1 MCDALNVLFI
11 RGESVWVV
19 EESVYVRSF
28 INLNESLY
36 ESTGESA
43 KEWLSK
49 EQHPLIPV
57 TSCSLAKLTLDVVT
71 D

>member
-1 MCDALNVLFI
+1 MCDALNVLYI
-11 RGESVWVV
+11 NGESVWVA
-19 EESVYVRSF
+19 EESFYVRPF
-28 INLNESLY
+28 INLNECFY

-49 EQHPLIPV
+49 EQHPLVPV